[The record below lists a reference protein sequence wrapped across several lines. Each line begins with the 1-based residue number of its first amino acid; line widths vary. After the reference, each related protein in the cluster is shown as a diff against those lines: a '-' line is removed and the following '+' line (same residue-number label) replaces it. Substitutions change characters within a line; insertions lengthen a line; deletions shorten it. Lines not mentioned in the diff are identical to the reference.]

1 MKKMNQ
7 ALGAVLLG
15 AAASTAQA
23 IPFSDLFNGAELIVG
38 DKLFSGWTLNSATFS
53 PDPDSDFDDWDLDFS
68 AMEVV
73 GNDSDPMS
81 IVLSFDMGGELFVQ
95 DGEVGDLDFS
105 FVVSVIGDDYEI
117 TGVGLEMTELNI
129 EGDTFWNYAGIAE
142 GVNDT
147 FDNPTLEVDSGLD
160 IFSDSASVG
169 PFDSITI
176 NKNIFV
182 WSDFESDSVNLI
194 GFTQTFEQTPT
205 TVPTPTPLALMA
217 LGLLGIGVLRRRS

>member
-1 MKKMNQ
+1 MMKTINQ
-7 ALGAVLLG
+7 ALGAALLG

-23 IPFSDLFNGAELIVG
+23 IPFSDLFNGQELIVG
-38 DKLFSGWTLNSATFS
+38 DKLFSDWTLNSATIS
-53 PDPDSDFDDWDLDFS
+53 PDLDSDFEDWDLDFS
-68 AMEVV
+68 AMEVF
-73 GNDSDPMS
+73 GDNSNPMS

-105 FVVSVIGDDYEI
+105 FVVSVISEANEI
-117 TGVGLEMTELNI
+117 SGVGLEITELNI
-129 EGDTFWNYAGIAE
+129 DGDTFWNYAGIAE

-160 IFSDSASVG
+160 VFSDSAAVG

-182 WSDFESDSVNLI
+182 WSDGPGDSVDLMS
-194 GFTQTFEQTPT
+194 FTQTFEQTP
-205 TVPTPTPLALMA
+205 VPTPTPLALMA
-217 LGLLGIGVLRRRS
+217 LGLFGIGLSRRRS